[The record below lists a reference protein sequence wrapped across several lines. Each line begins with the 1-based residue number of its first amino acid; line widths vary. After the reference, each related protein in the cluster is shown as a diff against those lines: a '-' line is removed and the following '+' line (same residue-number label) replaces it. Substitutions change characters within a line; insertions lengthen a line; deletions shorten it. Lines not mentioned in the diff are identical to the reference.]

1 MTRPRSAGERG
12 MGCAVARRRMSNI
25 QALSEAAL
33 AASTRSQ
40 KELSLFAHK
49 ARADINA
56 AGRKLLEHGVLSP
69 GRSFN
74 AAVRV
79 PGEEKFALGGFTP
92 PDEELAPVAI
102 VGFDGKYYEGK
113 FKDSHL
119 ELLEVYSA
127 ILSERPLV
135 NAAIHTHS
143 HHIEAFAIAHR
154 PIPVVYSSVLL
165 EKTSEPIPVTPWE
178 PRYSAEPFKQAMRIN
193 PAAPAILVG
202 NHGPFAWGETLD
214 DVTRFLIALEEAAQV
229 ILKAEI
235 LGGAKPFPPGA
246 HAALI
251 EANQ

>member
-1 MTRPRSAGERG
+1 
-12 MGCAVARRRMSNI
+12 MSNI
-25 QALSEAAL
+25 QALSEAA
-33 AASTRSQ
+33 ASASASSR

-74 AAVRV
+74 AALRV
-79 PGEEKFALGGFTP
+79 PGEEKFALGGFTA
-92 PDEELAPVAI
+92 PDEEPAPVAI

-113 FKDSHL
+113 FKESHL

-127 ILSERPLV
+127 ILQERPNV

-154 PIPVVYSSVLL
+154 PIPIAYGSVLL
-165 EKTSEPIPVTPWE
+165 AATSEPIPVTPWE
-178 PRYSAEPFKQAMRIN
+178 PRYSAEPFKEAMRIN
-193 PAAPAILVG
+193 PKAPAVLVA
-202 NHGPFAWGETLD
+202 NHGPFAWGKTLD
-214 DVTRFLIALEEAAQV
+214 QVATFLIALEEAAQV

-235 LGGAKPFPPGA
+235 LGGAKVFPAGA
-246 HAALI
+246 HEALAATGA
-251 EANQ
+251 E